1 LVLSSWYPTELHPYL
16 GNFVENQAN
25 LMSKEY
31 QVTFLRLLPLG
42 EKIPTPTTAV
52 DFQYVT
58 IFYKHSSWWLL
69 NYFAKKKAIQH
80 ALKNLPKVDLIHAHV
95 LHPNGWQFRLAKKLL
110 KCPLVVTEHAS
121 YFASNFIWSKRMQWN
136 IHKTVQQTDILIA
149 VSTFLA
155 QAIEKRLNVLPH
167 QIIGNPVDLNAFS
180 NIPKLDDTIQFLH
193 ISTLSAVKNVAPI
206 LEAFKQVLKNYPN
219 AQLTIVSDEDSMVV
233 QQFAKQLGIQNSV
246 VFAGPTEH
254 SKMATY
260 YQQASCFVLNSHF
273 ETFSIVVAEAWAC
286 GIPVISTPVGIACE
300 PSEGALIHTDGTSK
314 SIAHAMLQFI
324 ENKETYDV
332 SNIRSKVTPFA
343 SETIFNQL
351 KKVYKR
357 LIG

>member
-31 QVTFLRLLPLG
+31 QVTFLRLLPMG

-52 DFQYVT
+52 NFQYVT
-58 IFYKHSSWWLL
+58 VFYKHSRCSLL

-80 ALKNLPKVDLIHAHV
+80 ALKNLTKVDLIHAHV
-95 LHPNGWQFRLAKKLL
+95 LHPNGWQFRLAKKML

-121 YFASNFIWSKRMQWN
+121 YFATNFIWSKRMQWN
-136 IHKTVQQTDILIA
+136 IQKTMQKADVLIA
-149 VSTFLA
+149 VSSFLA
-155 QAIEKRLNVLPH
+155 QAIEKRLHVLPH

-180 NIPKLDDTIQFLH
+180 NIPKLDDTIRFLH
-193 ISTLSAVKNVAPI
+193 ISTMSAVKNVKPI
-206 LEAFKQVLKNYPN
+206 LEAFKQVLENYPK
-219 AQLTIVSDEDSMVV
+219 AQLTIVSDEDSTAI

-286 GIPVISTPVGIACE
+286 GIPVISTPVGIACK
-300 PSEGALIHTDGTSK
+300 PNEGALIHTDGTTK
-314 SIAHAMLQFI
+314 SIAKAMLQFI
-324 ENKETYDV
+324 ENKANFDSSY
-332 SNIRSKVTPFA
+332 IRSKATPFA

-351 KKVYKR
+351 NKVYNR